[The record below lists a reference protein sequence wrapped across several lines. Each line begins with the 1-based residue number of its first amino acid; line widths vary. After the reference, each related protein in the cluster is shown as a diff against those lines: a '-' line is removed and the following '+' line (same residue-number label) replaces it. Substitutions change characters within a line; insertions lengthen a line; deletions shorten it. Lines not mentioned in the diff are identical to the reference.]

1 MNISE
6 ICEHQLK
13 TALTKF
19 KDVIMSGAIVYSE
32 SNIPFKLRLEVVD
45 GSIIDIFYSVR
56 GKFAYHWERR
66 IVDGTIYRH
75 DNAPHTKWRHIRT
88 FPKHF
93 HDGSDDNAGESFISD
108 NPLMAIEEFLIF
120 VREKLIGLNQD

>member
-6 ICEHQLK
+6 IYEHQLK
-13 TALTKF
+13 IALTKF

-32 SNIPFKLRLEVVD
+32 SGIPLKLRLDIVD
-45 GSIIDIFYSVR
+45 GSIVDMFYSVR

-66 IVDGTIYRH
+66 TVDGTIYRH

-93 HDGSDDNAGESFISD
+93 HDGSDDNAGESFISG
-108 NPLMAIEEFLIF
+108 NPPDYAHTIY
-120 VREKLIGLNQD
+120 NYS